1 MSGTMMRDPLSISS
15 LVAHA
20 ARNHADTEIVS
31 VDTSG
36 ASEVATWGS
45 IERNARRLASALKHL
60 GVKHGECCA
69 TIAWNNRRHLEIYY
83 AVSGG
88 GMVCH
93 TINPR
98 LAPETLI
105 YVINHAED
113 QVIFIDRTFLQAV
126 AKLLPQLKTLKHVV
140 LMGPREP
147 EALAIIP
154 TLLFYDELVVSGEAD
169 YEWPIFDENTPSS
182 LCYTSGTT
190 GHPKGVL
197 YSHRSTVLH
206 SLGANGPDGLA
217 ISARDS
223 VMPVVPMFHVNA
235 WGVPYI
241 AAAQGTKLVLP
252 GPFLDGDSL
261 AALIDKEEVTL
272 ALGVPTIWMGLLS
285 ALRQRGKRPKRL
297 TRSVIGGS
305 ALPPS
310 LFTAFRD
317 EFGIEL
323 IQGWGM
329 TETSPLGA
337 INRPLAKH
345 SALPAQE
352 QDQLRLSQGRPP
364 YGVQLRVVGADG
376 QELPRDGKS
385 QGDLQVRGFWIVD
398 TYFKTDKSAQTDDG
412 WFDTGDIATLDG
424 DGYLVIRDRAK
435 DLIKSGGEWISS
447 VELEN
452 LAMSHPDIQAAA
464 AIGVPHPKWDE
475 RPVVVAIKREG
486 AVVSEDELRVFI
498 AERVPSWQV
507 PDRVVLVDSL
517 PLGGTGKVLKN
528 KLREAYAGLLADA
541 GQEASAC

>member
-1 MSGTMMRDPLSISS
+1 MRDPLLISS

-31 VDTSG
+31 VETSG
-36 ASEVATWGS
+36 VSEVSTWGS
-45 IERNARRLASALKHL
+45 IERNAQRLASALKHL

-69 TIAWNNRRHLEIYY
+69 TVAWNNRRHLEIYY
-83 AVSGG
+83 GVSGG

-98 LAPETLI
+98 LSPETLI

-126 AKLLPQLKTLKHVV
+126 AKLLPQLKTVKHVV
-140 LMGPREP
+140 LMGPSEP

-154 TLLFYDELVVSGEAD
+154 TLLFYDDLVVSGETD

-285 ALRQRGKRPKRL
+285 ALRQRGTRPKRL

-352 QDQLRLSQGRPP
+352 QEQLRLSQGRPP

-385 QGDLQVRGFWIVD
+385 QGDLQVRGSWIVD
-398 TYFKTDKSAQTDDG
+398 TYFKTTKSALTEDG

-498 AERVPSWQV
+498 AEKVPSWQV

-541 GQEASAC
+541 GREASAC

>member
-1 MSGTMMRDPLSISS
+1 MMRDPLLISS

-45 IERNARRLASALKHL
+45 IERNARRLASSLKHL

-88 GMVCH
+88 DMVCH

-98 LAPETLI
+98 LSPETLI

-140 LMGPREP
+140 LMGPRDP
-147 EALAIIP
+147 EALVIIP
-154 TLLFYDELVVSGEAD
+154 DLLFYDDLVASGDAD
-169 YEWPIFDENTPSS
+169 YTWPDFDENTPSS

-285 ALRQRGKRPKRL
+285 ALRQRGTRPKRL

-352 QDQLRLSQGRPP
+352 QEQLRLSQGRPP

-385 QGDLQVRGFWIVD
+385 QGDLQVRGFWIVN

-452 LAMSHPDIQAAA
+452 LAMSHPEIQAAA

-498 AERVPSWQV
+498 AGKVPSWQV

-541 GQEASAC
+541 VQEASAC

>member
-1 MSGTMMRDPLSISS
+1 MRDPLSISS

-352 QDQLRLSQGRPP
+352 QVQLRLSQGRPP

>member
-1 MSGTMMRDPLSISS
+1 MRDPLSISS

-352 QDQLRLSQGRPP
+352 QVQLRLSQGRPP

-398 TYFKTDKSAQTDDG
+398 TDLKTDERAQTDDG
-412 WFDTGDIATLDG
+412 WCDTGDIATLDG

>member
-1 MSGTMMRDPLSISS
+1 MMRDPLLISS

-36 ASEVATWGS
+36 ASEVGTWGS

-154 TLLFYDELVVSGEAD
+154 TLLFYDDLVVSGEAD

-285 ALRQRGKRPKRL
+285 ALRQRGTRPKRL

-364 YGVQLRVVGADG
+364 YGVQLRVVGVDG

-452 LAMSHPDIQAAA
+452 LAMSHPDVQAAA

-475 RPVVVAIKREG
+475 RPVVVAIMREG
-486 AVVSEDELRVFI
+486 AVVGEEELRLFI
-498 AERVPSWQV
+498 AEKVPSWQV

>member
-1 MSGTMMRDPLSISS
+1 M
-15 LVAHA
+15 
-20 ARNHADTEIVS
+20 
-31 VDTSG
+31 
-36 ASEVATWGS
+36 
-45 IERNARRLASALKHL
+45 
-60 GVKHGECCA
+60 
-69 TIAWNNRRHLEIYY
+69 
-83 AVSGG
+83 
-88 GMVCH
+88 
-93 TINPR
+93 
-98 LAPETLI
+98 
-105 YVINHAED
+105 
-113 QVIFIDRTFLQAV
+113 
-126 AKLLPQLKTLKHVV
+126 
-140 LMGPREP
+140 
-147 EALAIIP
+147 
-154 TLLFYDELVVSGEAD
+154 
-169 YEWPIFDENTPSS
+169 
-182 LCYTSGTT
+182 
-190 GHPKGVL
+190 
-197 YSHRSTVLH
+197 
-206 SLGANGPDGLA
+206 GANGPDGLA

-376 QELPRDGKS
+376 RELPRDGES

-452 LAMSHPDIQAAA
+452 LAMSHPDVQAAA

-475 RPVVVAIKREG
+475 RPVVVAIMREG
-486 AVVSEDELRVFI
+486 AVLSEDELRVFL
-498 AERVPSWQV
+498 ATKVPSWQV

-541 GQEASAC
+541 GQEASVC

>member
-352 QDQLRLSQGRPP
+352 QVQLRLSQGRPP

>member
-1 MSGTMMRDPLSISS
+1 MSGTMMRDPLLISS

-20 ARNHADTEIVS
+20 ARNHADTEIAS

-36 ASEVATWGS
+36 ASEVCTWGS
-45 IERNARRLASALKHL
+45 IERDARRLASALERL
-60 GVKHGECCA
+60 DVKHGECCA

-88 GMVCH
+88 GRVCH

-113 QVIFIDRTFLQAV
+113 QVIFVDRTFLPAV
-126 AKLLPQLKTLKHVV
+126 AKLLPQLKTVKHVV

-147 EALAIIP
+147 EALATIP
-154 TLLFYDELVVSGEAD
+154 DLLFYDDLVASGDAN
-169 YEWPIFDENTPSS
+169 YAWPHFDENTPSS

-217 ISARDS
+217 ISARDC

-352 QDQLRLSQGRPP
+352 QAQLRLSQGRPP

-376 QELPRDGKS
+376 RELPRDGQS
-385 QGDLQVRGFWIVD
+385 QGGLQVRGFWIVD

-452 LAMSHPDIQAAA
+452 LAMAHPAIQAAA
-464 AIGVPHPKWDE
+464 AIGVPHPKWGE

-486 AVVSEDELRVFI
+486 ATISEDELRVFI
-498 AERVPSWQV
+498 AEKVPSWQV
-507 PDRVVLVDSL
+507 PDRVVLVNAL

-528 KLREAYAGLLADA
+528 KLRETYAGLLAEA
-541 GQEASAC
+541 GQEVQAC

>member
-1 MSGTMMRDPLSISS
+1 MRDPLLISS
-15 LVAHA
+15 LLTHA

-36 ASEVATWGS
+36 TSEVGTWGS

-140 LMGPREP
+140 LMGPREL

-154 TLLFYDELVVSGEAD
+154 SLLFYDDLVVSGEAD

-337 INRPLAKH
+337 INRPLARH

-452 LAMSHPDIQAAA
+452 LAMSHPDVQAAA

-475 RPVVVAIKREG
+475 RPVVVAIMREG

-498 AERVPSWQV
+498 AEKVPSWQV

-541 GQEASAC
+541 GQEASTC

>member
-1 MSGTMMRDPLSISS
+1 
-15 LVAHA
+15 
-20 ARNHADTEIVS
+20 
-31 VDTSG
+31 
-36 ASEVATWGS
+36 
-45 IERNARRLASALKHL
+45 
-60 GVKHGECCA
+60 
-69 TIAWNNRRHLEIYY
+69 
-83 AVSGG
+83 
-88 GMVCH
+88 
-93 TINPR
+93 
-98 LAPETLI
+98 
-105 YVINHAED
+105 
-113 QVIFIDRTFLQAV
+113 
-126 AKLLPQLKTLKHVV
+126 
-140 LMGPREP
+140 
-147 EALAIIP
+147 
-154 TLLFYDELVVSGEAD
+154 
-169 YEWPIFDENTPSS
+169 
-182 LCYTSGTT
+182 
-190 GHPKGVL
+190 
-197 YSHRSTVLH
+197 
-206 SLGANGPDGLA
+206 
-217 ISARDS
+217 
-223 VMPVVPMFHVNA
+223 
-235 WGVPYI
+235 
-241 AAAQGTKLVLP
+241 
-252 GPFLDGDSL
+252 
-261 AALIDKEEVTL
+261 
-272 ALGVPTIWMGLLS
+272 
-285 ALRQRGKRPKRL
+285 
-297 TRSVIGGS
+297 
-305 ALPPS
+305 

-376 QELPRDGKS
+376 RELPRDGES

-452 LAMSHPDIQAAA
+452 LAMSHPDVQAAA

-475 RPVVVAIKREG
+475 RPVVVAIMREG
-486 AVVSEDELRVFI
+486 AVLSEDELRVFL
-498 AERVPSWQV
+498 ATKVPSWQV

-541 GQEASAC
+541 GQEASVC

>member
-1 MSGTMMRDPLSISS
+1 MYGAMMRDPLLISS
-15 LVAHA
+15 FLVHA
-20 ARNHADTEIVS
+20 ALNHADTEIVS
-31 VDTSG
+31 VETSG
-36 ASEVATWGS
+36 STEINTWRQV
-45 IERNARRLASALKHL
+45 ECNARQMASALARL
-60 GVKHGECCA
+60 GVKQGDRCA

-105 YVINHAED
+105 YVINDAED
-113 QVIFIDRTFLQAV
+113 QVLFVDRTFLQA
-126 AKLLPQLKTLKHVV
+126 AANLLPHLKSVKHVI
-140 LMGPREP
+140 LMGPRDP
-147 EALAIIP
+147 DALAVIP
-154 TLLFYDELVVSGEAD
+154 ELLFYDDLMASAD
-169 YEWPIFDENTPSS
+169 SDFAWPVFDETAPSS

-197 YSHRSTVLH
+197 YTHRSTVLH
-206 SLGANGPDGLA
+206 SLAANGPDGLA
-217 ISARDS
+217 ISARDV

-241 AAAQGTKLVLP
+241 AAAQGAKLVLP

-285 ALRQRGKRPKRL
+285 ALRQRGTRPKRL

-310 LFTAFRD
+310 LYSAFHD

-337 INRPLAKH
+337 INQPLAKH
-345 SALPAQE
+345 EGLPAQE
-352 QDQLRLSQGRPP
+352 QAQLRLSQGRPP
-364 YGVQLRVVGADG
+364 YGVQLRVVDADG
-376 QELPRDGKS
+376 LGVPRDGQS
-385 QGDLQVRGFWIVD
+385 QGSLQVRGFWVVD
-398 TYFKTDKSAQTDDG
+398 TYFKAEKSALTEDG
-412 WFDTGDIATLDG
+412 WFDTGDIATLSE

-452 LAMSHPDIQAAA
+452 LAMSHPGIQSAA

-475 RPVVVAIKREG
+475 RPVVVAIKRDG
-486 AVVSEDELRVFI
+486 ASVDENELRAFI
-498 AERVPSWQV
+498 AESMPSWQV
-507 PDRVVLVDSL
+507 PDRVVFVGAL
-517 PLGGTGKVLKN
+517 PLGGTGKILKN
-528 KLREAYAGLLADA
+528 KLRETYAGLLSES
-541 GQEASAC
+541 GQEA

>member
-1 MSGTMMRDPLSISS
+1 MRDPLLISS

-36 ASEVATWGS
+36 ASEVGTWGS

-154 TLLFYDELVVSGEAD
+154 TLLFYDDLVVSGEAD

-285 ALRQRGKRPKRL
+285 ALRQRGTRPKRL

-364 YGVQLRVVGADG
+364 YGVQLRVVGVDG

-452 LAMSHPDIQAAA
+452 LAMSHPDVQAAA

-475 RPVVVAIKREG
+475 RPVVVAIMREG
-486 AVVSEDELRVFI
+486 AVVGEEELRLFI
-498 AERVPSWQV
+498 AEKVPSWQV

>member
-1 MSGTMMRDPLSISS
+1 MRDPLSISS